1 MNQDTHKLAKLE
13 QSIEQDFPFIFNSV
27 YGDVE
32 VNKDSNSFRAEHYG
46 DEDILRVWGET
57 PAIAIVKC
65 TDWIKKQRQYQKD
78 GIPYE

>member
-13 QSIEQDFPFIFNSV
+13 QSIEQDFSFIFNSV

-32 VNKDSNSFRAEHYG
+32 VSKDSNSFRAEYYG
-46 DEDILRVWGET
+46 DDILRVWGET

-65 TDWIKKQRQYQKD
+65 TNWIQKQTQYQKD